1 VIFSKGQFV
10 RRIRRECPPNL
21 VAHQAS
27 VQLLQGC
34 CTQGETD
41 KGLKS
46 FDAEYLPIIECAPK
60 AWGFW
65 ADIGA
70 GFLSRAPKGTMKDQI
85 SPKYYIGCSGWHY
98 EHWRGPYYPED
109 LPKPKWLRFCAQQFT
124 TVELN
129 NSFYH
134 LPSEKA
140 FANWRESTPDNF
152 VFAVKVSR
160 FITHIKRLKN
170 LGSAVET
177 FLSRA
182 HLLENKLGPLLY
194 QLPPNMKR
202 NDEVL
207 ENFLSSLPQQY
218 QHVLEFRHASWI
230 DDSVFQIL
238 QQYNAGLCVFDM
250 PGFTCPLAATSDF
263 AYIRFHGSQ
272 SLYSS
277 CYSDEELSQW
287 AKKITR
293 LGKGLKAVYMY
304 FNNDAEAF
312 AVKNAITLGNLLNSI

>member
-1 VIFSKGQFV
+1 
-10 RRIRRECPPNL
+10 
-21 VAHQAS
+21 
-27 VQLLQGC
+27 
-34 CTQGETD
+34 
-41 KGLKS
+41 
-46 FDAEYLPIIECAPK
+46 
-60 AWGFW
+60 
-65 ADIGA
+65 
-70 GFLSRAPKGTMKDQI
+70 MKKT
-85 SPKYYIGCSGWHY
+85 SLKYYIGTSGWHY
-98 EHWRGPYYPED
+98 EHWRGLYYPEG
-109 LPKPKWLRFCAQQFT
+109 LAKSKWLQFYVKQFN

-140 FANWRESTPDNF
+140 FATWRESAPENF

-160 FITHIKRLKN
+160 FITHIKRLEN
-170 LGSAVET
+170 FGSAVEN

-182 HLLENKLGPLLY
+182 RLLQDKLGPLLY

-207 ENFLSSLPQQY
+207 ESFLCSLPQKY
-218 QHVLEFRHASWI
+218 RHVFEFRHESWLA
-230 DDSVFQIL
+230 DSVFHIL

-250 PGFTCPLAATSDF
+250 PGFTCPLIATSDF
-263 AYIRFHGSQ
+263 AYIRFHGSA

-287 AKKITR
+287 AQKIAR
-293 LGKGLKAVYMY
+293 LGKKVKAVYIY

-312 AVKNAITLGNLLNSI
+312 AVKNALTLTKLINIA